1 MGIILQQGTV
11 QRLKG
16 AAMFVPVIAAIILSR
31 DVAQWLFLAGAL
43 IMVWEFC
50 AMLQLSKALQAMLLL
65 DFTLFALPAS
75 VFMHLEMLA
84 ASPLLPA
91 MLALG
96 GMVALFVGAI
106 TRDLAAAVFVGL
118 LVLCILSGRTLLG
131 LDGGHHLLLGLGF
144 VVAVCD
150 IAAYFVG
157 RRVGGPRLAPA
168 ISPNKTFSGAAG
180 GMFAAVIGSVILL
193 QLADVDSESP
203 FTLAYAAFAGI
214 VIGILAQVGDLFESL
229 IKRRS
234 GIKDSGQ
241 LIPGHGGFLDR
252 FDSYLLTLPALYICS
267 LAF

>member
-1 MGIILQQGTV
+1 MVVILQPGTV
-11 QRLKG
+11 QRVKG
-16 AAMFVPVIAAIILSR
+16 AAIFLPVIAAFILSR

-43 IMVWEFC
+43 VMVWEFC

-65 DFTLFALPAS
+65 DFTLFGLPALL
-75 VFMHLEMLA
+75 FMHLEMLA
-84 ASPLLPA
+84 GSPLLPA
-91 MLALG
+91 MLTLG

-118 LVLCILSGRTLLG
+118 MVLCILSGRILLG

-168 ISPNKTFSGAAG
+168 ISPNKTVSGAAG
-180 GMFAAVIGSVILL
+180 GMFAAVIVSVILL
-193 QLADVDSESP
+193 KLVNAGFETR
-203 FTLAYAAFAGI
+203 FTSAFAVFAGI
-214 VIGILAQVGDLFESL
+214 VIAVLAQAGDLFESF
-229 IKRRS
+229 IKRRR
-234 GIKDSGQ
+234 GIKDSSQ